1 MSRHSLSLAL
11 LLCLCILLLGPS
23 MALAESSGQVHRQ
36 AHQAQATS
44 SFPTVEPDYIYTQL
58 ATMATRFQHRE
69 AGYDSA
75 QTSGQNGHTGFANYW
90 MQEMARNLQGYASS
104 ETRDTFSIKGWHGR
118 AATSPAY
125 NIEESVPGA
134 LHPEQIV
141 IIGCHYDGEAISTQS
156 AYDDASG
163 CAIELGIARALG
175 QFWRANQVYPAR
187 TLRFVLFDA
196 EEQGLYGSFQY
207 ANELANGDMKNIV
220 AMFNEEQNG
229 IAYPLH
235 YLGQLANP
243 QLPLTIDVSPLQS
256 NELYGHQE
264 ALSSEQ
270 RQHIQRFRDLL
281 GQALPAVF
289 QQFQAMGYKGL
300 TYHDDSQ
307 EVAQPIFTPE
317 QLRFIKI
324 EDDTLGSSDQVPF
337 TLAGLPCAT
346 IVGNATYYDK
356 NPPEWSYPYD
366 QREDTIQLMNTF
378 AQGGSKKSNALT
390 LALAL
395 PGMITTWMLHQPDI
409 SGEVNKSTLLPGPVA
424 DIADIGK
431 IITQQP
437 IGLSAQG
444 YDPTGK
450 SEPIQYAWDFGDGAR
465 AMGNSVSHTY
475 THAGAYTLTLSASD
489 AAGTRKISKTLTVT
503 DKAQTF
509 MSPYAGYQPSGTPH
523 PNPAVQLPTANDAL
537 TDSVIHTRV
546 VATTTYKKT
555 VTQPVL
561 IYWLIA
567 SGILLVVGGVT
578 WWIISRHHKPNKFK
592 R

>member
-11 LLCLCILLLGPS
+11 LLCLCIQLLGS
-23 MALAESSGQVHRQ
+23 SVVLAGSSAQSHRQ
-36 AHQAQATS
+36 AHLVQTAS
-44 SFPTVEPDYIYTQL
+44 GFPTVEPDYIYTQL
-58 ATMATRFQHRE
+58 TTMATRFQHRE
-69 AGYDSA
+69 AGYDNA
-75 QTSGQNGHTGFANYW
+75 QVAGQNGHTGFANYW
-90 MQEMARNLQGYASS
+90 MQEMTRNLQGYTSL
-104 ETRDTFSIKGWHGR
+104 ETRDAFSIKGWSGR

-125 NIEESVPGA
+125 NIEESIPGA

-141 IIGCHYDGEAISTQS
+141 VIGCHYDGEAISTQS

-196 EEQGLYGSFQY
+196 EEQGLDGSFHY
-207 ANELANGDMKNIV
+207 ANEFANGDMKNIV

-229 IAYPLH
+229 IAYPLR
-235 YLGQLANP
+235 YLGQLTNP

-256 NELYGHQE
+256 NALYGHQD

-270 RQHIQRFRDLL
+270 RQHIQRFRNLL

-300 TYHDDSQ
+300 TYHDNSQ

-317 QLRFIKI
+317 QQSLVKI

-346 IVGNATYYDK
+346 IVGNATYYD
-356 NPPEWSYPYD
+356 NHPPAWSYPYD
-366 QREDTIQLMNTF
+366 QRDDTIQLMNTF

-409 SGEVNKSTLLPGPVA
+409 AGETSKSTLLPGPIA

-431 IITQQP
+431 TITQQP

-450 SEPIQYAWDFGDGAR
+450 NEPVQYAWDFGDGAR
-465 AMGNSVSHTY
+465 ATGNTVSHAY
-475 THAGAYTLTLSASD
+475 THAGTYTLTLSASN
-489 AAGTRKISKTLTVT
+489 ALGTRKISKTLTIT

-509 MSPYAGYQPSGTPH
+509 DSLYAAYQPSGTPRR
-523 PNPAVQLPTANDAL
+523 NPAVQLPTANDAL
-537 TDSVIHTRV
+537 TDSVIHTQV
-546 VATTTYKKT
+546 VATNTPRQTE
-555 VTQPVL
+555 TQPIF

-567 SGILLVVGGVT
+567 LGILLIVGGLT
-578 WWIISRHHKPNKFK
+578 WWLISRRLLNQKKV
-592 R
+592 